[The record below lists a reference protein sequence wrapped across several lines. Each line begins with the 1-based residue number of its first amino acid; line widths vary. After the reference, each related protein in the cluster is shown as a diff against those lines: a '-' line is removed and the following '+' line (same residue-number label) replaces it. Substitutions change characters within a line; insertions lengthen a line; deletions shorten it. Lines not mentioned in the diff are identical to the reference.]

1 MVLRNLDLDTLRT
14 LVTTHDVGGFAQAA
28 DRLGR
33 TPSAISL
40 QMKRL
45 QEELGTALFRKH
57 GRALKLTEAGQ
68 TALGYARRML
78 ALNDDLLQTM
88 QGVTLAGTVRIGAP
102 QDFAAVLP
110 DALRQFTALYPRT
123 QVELRVEGN
132 GALVEA
138 LDKGQLDLTLTIG
151 FGDRK
156 GALLLGEL
164 PVLWIASRAFRMQDN
179 SLPLAVLGPQCAF
192 RKAAVNQLEAAGIPY
207 RIAAT
212 SPSLDGLWAALQGGL
227 GVTARTAMQLP
238 APLMANKSLHRLP
251 VLPSFPVA
259 LHRGQNVT
267 ATSAIDALQS
277 LLALATQGVLA
288 QLAYSERLRMVRKSI
303 SVIHFIGKNNQIV
316 HRRSD

>member
-1 MVLRNLDLDTLRT
+1 MLLRNLDLDILRT

-45 QEELGTALFRKH
+45 QEELGTPLFRKH
-57 GRALKLTEAGQ
+57 GRVLKLTEAGQ

-102 QDFAAVLP
+102 QDFASVLP
-110 DALRQFTALYPRT
+110 DALRQFAALYPRT
-123 QVELRVEGN
+123 QVELRIKGN
-132 GALVEA
+132 GALIEA

-151 FGDRK
+151 FADRK
-156 GALLLGEL
+156 DALLLGEL
-164 PVLWIASRAFRMQDN
+164 PVLWICSRTFRMQDT

-192 RKAAVNQLEAAGIPY
+192 RKAAVQQVETAGIPY

-212 SPSLDGLWAALQGGL
+212 SPRLDGLWAALQGGL
-227 GVTARTAMQLP
+227 GITARTAMQLP
-238 APLMANKSLHRLP
+238 TPLVANKSVHRLP
-251 VLPSFPVA
+251 GLPIFPVV
-259 LHRGQNVT
+259 LHRGPNA
-267 ATSAIDALQS
+267 ATPAVDALHS
-277 LLALATQGVLA
+277 LLGMATQGALA
-288 QLAYSERLRMVRKSI
+288 GLTHPQRSRIPRKA
-303 SVIHFIGKNNQIV
+303 
-316 HRRSD
+316 